1 MIKVKNLDEAVEVAN
16 NTEFGLT
23 SAIVTENLSA
33 AFEFAQRSK
42 VGVVKINR
50 TTTGLEF
57 QMPFGGVKHSS
68 TDTFKEQGEEAV
80 EFYSKKKAV
89 YLSY

>member
-1 MIKVKNLDEAVEVAN
+1 MIQVKNLDEAIEVAN
-16 NTEFGLT
+16 DTEYGLT
-23 SAIVTENLSA
+23 SSIVTENLSSA
-33 AFEFAQRSK
+33 MEFAQRSH
-42 VGVVKINR
+42 VGLVKINKP
-50 TTTGLEF
+50 TTGLEF

-80 EFYSKKKAV
+80 DFYTKKKAV